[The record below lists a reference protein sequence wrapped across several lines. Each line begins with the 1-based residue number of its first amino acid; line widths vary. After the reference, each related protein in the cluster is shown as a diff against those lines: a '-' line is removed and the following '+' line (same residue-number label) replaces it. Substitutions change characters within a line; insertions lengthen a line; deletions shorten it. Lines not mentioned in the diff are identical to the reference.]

1 MAPRELVKAVLP
13 NALLN
18 FYRKIRSAN
27 RYLFKRVKN
36 KRSAQ
41 AYKSLI
47 LDRFPELNHATESS
61 VVLDLGANIGSFTHA
76 CAELGMSV
84 MSVEPHPIAFKYL
97 QNRTKRLSGIA
108 LFQMAVSDH
117 RGTIKLF
124 THPLHK
130 NDPITTS
137 LSASLVADKFRED
150 SGYYEVSSVTL
161 DHFFVGDTVYEIVK
175 IDIEGAEMYLVE
187 QLIENAHKIKRLLV
201 ETHEKFMYQSEIANE
216 YQVQLQK
223 LEKYI
228 RENKLERVWLTDW
241 I

>member
-13 NALLN
+13 NTLLD
-18 FYRKIRSAN
+18 FYRKIRSTN
-27 RYLFKRVKN
+27 RYLFKRIKN

-41 AYKSLI
+41 VYRSLI
-47 LDRFPELNHATESS
+47 LDRFPDLKYTTENP

-84 MSVEPHPIAFKYL
+84 MSVEPHPMAFKYL
-97 QNRTKRLSGIA
+97 QNRTKRLPGIV
-108 LFQMAVSDH
+108 LFQLAVSDY

-124 THPLHK
+124 THPLHR

-137 LSASLVADKFRED
+137 LSASLVADKFVD
-150 SGYYEVSSVTL
+150 NSGYYEVPSVTL

-201 ETHEKFMYQSEIANE
+201 ETHEKFMNQSEIANE
-216 YQVQLQK
+216 YQIQIQK